1 MSLRGALDRL
11 RGRPAGPELGLD
23 YHCHLIP
30 GVDDGV
36 RSLEEARATI
46 AALRALG
53 YRGAVVTP
61 HIYPGV
67 YDNGTTG
74 LRAAFAALR
83 VETGADYPMWLAA
96 EYHTNDGLFPLIE
109 QGDLLHVPLDGA
121 RLVLAEFPYLMPAP
135 RGLEALAA
143 LRRAGWQPVLAHVER
158 YRYIALD
165 PEPWLAHL
173 RDLDVWVQCN
183 VGSLAGMYGPQPQA
197 FARQLLAQGL
207 PVLWGSDTHRPMQV
221 QRYIAPGLR
230 ELAGVGALNA
240 QLQPLLER
248 LISGNP
254 SSTGLECDHG
264 VHAGEVGHV

>member
-1 MSLRGALDRL
+1 MSLQRALDKL
-11 RGRPAGPELGLD
+11 RGSAAQPVPGLD
-23 YHCHLIP
+23 FHCHLIP

-36 RSLEEARATI
+36 RTLEETRATI
-46 AALRALG
+46 AGLRALG

-67 YDNGTTG
+67 YDNTVAG
-74 LRAAFAALR
+74 LRDAFATLQHAIG
-83 VETGADYPMWLAA
+83 TDYPMWLAA

-109 QGDLLHVPLDGA
+109 QGDLLHVALGGT
-121 RLVLAEFPYLMPAP
+121 RVVLAEFPYLMPAP

-158 YRYIALD
+158 YRYIAQD

-173 RDLDVWVQCN
+173 RELDVWLQCN

-197 FARQLLAQGL
+197 FARRLLQRGL
-207 PVLWGSDTHRPMQV
+207 PVLWASDVHRPMQV

-230 ELAGVGALNA
+230 QLAG
-240 QLQPLLER
+240 LER
-248 LISGNP
+248 INALLDP
-254 SSTGLECDHG
+254 LVTGAPG
-264 VHAGEVGHV
+264 GQGAASAFAVHAGEVGHA